1 MPIAI
6 KNSIIDISL
15 EETTKELAK
24 NFSNYLI
31 GGEVIFL
38 YGEMGVGKTTFVKY
52 LINQFQIKKKLQTTE
67 VTSPTFN
74 LLNEYE
80 TDDLIIKHYDLF
92 RLKDKSEVKNL
103 DLFDNN
109 QNTITL
115 IEWPELINKENFN
128 KTIDLIFNYE
138 NELNN
143 RSVKI
148 DGLDWS
154 FNMKLS
160 KDFREIKGDASFRK
174 FYRNTKK
181 NSIIVL
187 ANREKIKN
195 LLIYDSINK
204 ILIKNNIIAP
214 QLLSQ
219 NYKKNYI
226 EIQDL
231 GKKTIYQIFSNYKK
245 KQYPIFKKAINV
257 LNKIQLVKDKKI
269 KNFKNEFYL
278 IKDYKNKILLDEA
291 NLFSYWYVPKKL
303 DKKKIN
309 IFKTKFNREIKLL
322 LSKLHFKNDTFV
334 HRDFHVSNLIV
345 NSKNQI
351 GLIDN
356 QDALIGNKAYD
367 LASLI
372 DDVRYKTSNS
382 LKEKVYN
389 YYLMTNKK
397 INADKFKN
405 DYDILSVLRNLK
417 IIGIFMR
424 LAERDKKRK
433 YLKLIPYAWKMIDNR
448 IGKNKDLVNLKLLLE
463 TNFPK
468 FITK

>member
-1 MPIAI
+1 
-6 KNSIIDISL
+6 
-15 EETTKELAK
+15 
-24 NFSNYLI
+24 
-31 GGEVIFL
+31 
-38 YGEMGVGKTTFVKY
+38 
-52 LINQFQIKKKLQTTE
+52 
-67 VTSPTFN
+67 
-74 LLNEYE
+74 
-80 TDDLIIKHYDLF
+80 
-92 RLKDKSEVKNL
+92 
-103 DLFDNN
+103 
-109 QNTITL
+109 
-115 IEWPELINKENFN
+115 
-128 KTIDLIFNYE
+128 
-138 NELNN
+138 
-143 RSVKI
+143 
-148 DGLDWS
+148 
-154 FNMKLS
+154 MKLS
-160 KDFREIKGDASFRK
+160 KELKEIKGDASFRK

-181 NSIIVL
+181 NSIIVF

-195 LLIYDSINK
+195 LLIYDSVNK
-204 ILIKNNIIAP
+204 ILIKNKIIAP
-214 QLLSQ
+214 KLLSQ

-257 LNKIQLVKDKKI
+257 LNKIQLIKDKKI

-278 IKDYKNKILLDEA
+278 IKDYKKKILLDEA

-322 LSKLHFKNDTFV
+322 LSKLYFKNDTFV

-389 YYLMTNKK
+389 YYLTTNKK

-448 IGKNKDLVNLKLLLE
+448 ISKNKDLVNLKLLLE

>member
-1 MPIAI
+1 
-6 KNSIIDISL
+6 
-15 EETTKELAK
+15 
-24 NFSNYLI
+24 
-31 GGEVIFL
+31 
-38 YGEMGVGKTTFVKY
+38 
-52 LINQFQIKKKLQTTE
+52 
-67 VTSPTFN
+67 
-74 LLNEYE
+74 
-80 TDDLIIKHYDLF
+80 
-92 RLKDKSEVKNL
+92 
-103 DLFDNN
+103 
-109 QNTITL
+109 
-115 IEWPELINKENFN
+115 
-128 KTIDLIFNYE
+128 
-138 NELNN
+138 
-143 RSVKI
+143 
-148 DGLDWS
+148 
-154 FNMKLS
+154 MKFS
-160 KDFREIKGDASFRK
+160 KDFKEIKGDASFRK

-181 NSIIVL
+181 NSIIVF
-187 ANREKIKN
+187 ANKEKTKN

-278 IKDYKNKILLDEA
+278 IKDYKIKILLDEA

-309 IFKTKFNREIKLL
+309 IFKTQFNREIKLL

-448 IGKNKDLVNLKLLLE
+448 ISKNKDLVNLKLLLE